1 MAALIWVILGI
12 ALIAAE
18 VLSGELVLVALG
30 VAALAGAGAEAAFG
44 VTLVSTGVFAV
55 VAIGLV
61 TVARPTLKRR
71 LQAASTKDNAA
82 ALVGERATV
91 LSTVDAAGGLVRLRG
106 TEWTAR
112 SFDETQVIEPGTSVA
127 VMQIAGATA
136 VVLADGL

>member
-12 ALIAAE
+12 VLIAAE
-18 VLSGELVLVALG
+18 VLSGELVLIALG
-30 VAALAGAGAEAAFG
+30 VAALAGAATEAAFG
-44 VTLVSTGVFAV
+44 LTLVSAGVFAA

-71 LQAASTKDNAA
+71 LQTARTTDNAA

-91 LSTVDAAGGLVRLRG
+91 LTPVDAAGGLVLLRG